1 MRGVRISGRLSVSRN
16 ADEQDVCGEAE
27 TSEGVGGDSPGEG
40 DFFSKDGYAYQ
51 KERKKT
57 LHTCR
62 KFFGIL

>member
-1 MRGVRISGRLSVSRN
+1 MHQSVSRN

-27 TSEGVGGDSPGEG
+27 TSEGFGGDSPGEG

-57 LHTCR
+57 LKTCR
-62 KFFGIL
+62 KMSQFL